1 MCVCVFYMFVRT
13 TMLKGEDAEYN
24 YWLPPRRRSTKGGV
38 ARPEVKD
45 SVSTVDEEA
54 GNPVVPVSKLHL
66 HNTML

>member
-1 MCVCVFYMFVRT
+1 MQAQY
-13 TMLKGEDAEYN
+13 K
-24 YWLPPRRRSTKGGV
+24 KGV
-38 ARPEVKD
+38 AWPEVKD